1 MPQPIEEIRKFREKK
16 LKNWQ
21 EAGFEPT
28 QKRLKENLK
37 LRKF

>member
-21 EAGFEPT
+21 EAGFEPYPE
-28 QKRLKENLK
+28 KVE
-37 LRKF
+37 RKFEIKEV